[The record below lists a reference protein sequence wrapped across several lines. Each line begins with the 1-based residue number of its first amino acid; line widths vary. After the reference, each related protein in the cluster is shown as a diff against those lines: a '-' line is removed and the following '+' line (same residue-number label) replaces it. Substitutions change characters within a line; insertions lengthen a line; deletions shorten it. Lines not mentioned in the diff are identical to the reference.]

1 MIVHECTMQD
11 MADVHDIQSWLN
23 GDKLRSQKIREQYPL
38 IGLIVGLVFLYILT
52 GYQSAKQQHRL
63 TDTKK
68 EMLDAKFRY
77 MTISAQ
83 LTNSTRQSQVIEVLK
98 VNGSE
103 LQENRVPPVK
113 IK

>member
-1 MIVHECTMQD
+1 
-11 MADVHDIQSWLN
+11 MADAHDIQSWLN
-23 GDKLRSQKIREQYPL
+23 GDKLRSQKIKEQYPL
-38 IGLIVGLVFLYILT
+38 IALIVCLIFIYILM

-83 LTNSTRQSQVIEVLK
+83 LTNTTRQSQIIEVLRE
-98 VNGSE
+98 NGSS
-103 LQENRVPPVK
+103 LQENNIPPIK

>member
-1 MIVHECTMQD
+1 
-11 MADVHDIQSWLN
+11 MADVHDIQAWLN
-23 GDKLRSQKIREQYPL
+23 GDKLRSKRIREQYPL
-38 IGLIVGLVFLYILT
+38 IGLIAVLVFLYILT

-83 LTNSTRQSQVIEVLK
+83 LTDATRQSKVGEVLRE
-98 VNGSE
+98 NGSS
-103 LQENRVPPVK
+103 LQENTIPPTKVER
-113 IK
+113 

>member
-1 MIVHECTMQD
+1 
-11 MADVHDIQSWLN
+11 MADVHDIQAWLN
-23 GDKLRSQKIREQYPL
+23 GDKLRSKRIREQYPL
-38 IGLIVGLVFLYILT
+38 IGLIAVLVFLYILT

-83 LTNSTRQSQVIEVLK
+83 LTDATRQSKVGEVLRE
-98 VNGSE
+98 NGSS
-103 LQENRVPPVK
+103 LQENTVPPTK
-113 IK
+113 IINN

>member
-1 MIVHECTMQD
+1 
-11 MADVHDIQSWLN
+11 MAKAQDIQSWLN
-23 GDKLRSQKIREQYPL
+23 GDQLRSKRFRDQYPL
-38 IGLIVGLVFLYILT
+38 IALITALIFVYILT
-52 GYQSAKQQHRL
+52 GYQAAKQQHRL

-83 LTNSTRQSQVIEVLK
+83 LTNTTRQSQIIEALHT
-98 VNGSE
+98 NGSP
-103 LQENRVPPVK
+103 LQENRIPPTK

>member
-1 MIVHECTMQD
+1 
-11 MADVHDIQSWLN
+11 MASSHDIQSWLN
-23 GDKLRSQKIREQYPL
+23 GDKLRSQKFREQYPL
-38 IGLIVGLVFLYILT
+38 IGLIAVLLFIYILT
-52 GYQSAKQQHRL
+52 GYQAAKQQHRL

-83 LTNSTRQSQVIEVLK
+83 LTNTTRQSQVLQVLRA
-98 VNGSE
+98 NGSE
-103 LQENRVPPVK
+103 LKENNIPPTK

>member
-1 MIVHECTMQD
+1 

-23 GDKLRSQKIREQYPL
+23 GDKFRSQKIREQYPL
-38 IGLIVGLVFLYILT
+38 IGLIVVLVFLYILT
-52 GYQSAKQQHRL
+52 GYQSVKQQHRL

-83 LTNSTRQSQVIEVLK
+83 LTNTTRQSQVSEALRL
-98 VNGSE
+98 NGSE
-103 LQENRVPPVK
+103 LKENSVPPTKVER
-113 IK
+113 

>member
-1 MIVHECTMQD
+1 
-11 MADVHDIQSWLN
+11 MADTHDIQSWLN
-23 GDKLRSQKIREQYPL
+23 GDQLRSKRFRDQYPL
-38 IGLIVGLVFLYILT
+38 IALITALIFIYILT

-83 LTNSTRQSQVIEVLK
+83 LTNTTRQSQIIEVLHT
-98 VNGSE
+98 NGSP
-103 LQENRVPPVK
+103 LQENRIPPTK